1 MLHRTNQKKFQFIAL
16 KKRLLHILF
25 WSVISA
31 AFIGP
36 GTVAT
41 AASAGAGFG
50 YTLIWALV
58 FSTVAC
64 YVLQEAS
71 ARITV
76 VSGLNLGEAMRQE
89 YGHTRTGRFT
99 IYLALIA
106 VVIGCTAYEA
116 GNVLG
121 AVAGI
126 QLITD
131 AISLPIIVSAIG
143 FIAALLLWK
152 GTIRQIA
159 TILGVIVAFM
169 GFCFLI
175 TVFLMPHD
183 FSAILSGGLKPSF
196 PPGSEL
202 LVLGLIGTTVVPY
215 SIFLGS
221 GLKHDQTPSEMKVS
235 LMIAIGLGGLISIAI
250 LLTGT
255 AVIGAFSFE
264 ALAEMLDHQLGSGAR
279 VLLGVGLFGA
289 GLSSTLTAALAASI
303 TAKSLLSKTKS
314 EPAWTEDGIWFRG
327 VWILVLATGLLF
339 GITQTQPVPV
349 IILAQA
355 LNGVILPII
364 AVILFLLMNSERVLP
379 TAHQNGNVYNLMT
392 SIVVFLTIL
401 IGVTNLFRAGGRALG
416 IELINEN
423 ALLIISLAIFLIVI
437 VPTIMKLYNSGNP
450 LRGNED

>member
-1 MLHRTNQKKFQFIAL
+1 M
-16 KKRLLHILF
+16 
-25 WSVISA
+25 ISA

-50 YTLIWALV
+50 YALIWALV
-58 FSTVAC
+58 FSTIAC

-89 YGHTRTGRFT
+89 YGHTKIGRFT

-106 VVIGCTAYEA
+106 VVTGCAAYEA
-116 GNVLG
+116 GNILG
-121 AVAGI
+121 AVAGV
-126 QLITD
+126 QLISD
-131 AISLPIIVSAIG
+131 GISLPLVVSVLG
-143 FIAALLLWK
+143 LVAATLLWK

-169 GFCFLI
+169 GLCFLI
-175 TVFLMPHD
+175 TVFMMPHD
-183 FSAILSGGLKPSF
+183 LSAILSGGLRPTF
-196 PPGSEL
+196 QPGSEL

-221 GLKHDQTPSEMKVS
+221 GLKHDQSPSEMKVS

-255 AVIGAFSFE
+255 AVTGAFSFE
-264 ALAEMLDHQLGSGAR
+264 ALAETLDNQLGRGAR
-279 VLLGVGLFGA
+279 VLLAAGLFGA
-289 GLSSTLTAALAASI
+289 GLSSALTAALAAAI
-303 TAKSLLSKTKS
+303 TAKSLLR
-314 EPAWTEDGIWFRG
+314 EDQNDPNWAEDGKWFRG
-327 VWILVLATGLLF
+327 VWIMVLATGLIF
-339 GITQTQPVPV
+339 GMIQMQPVPV

-379 TAHQNGNVYNLMT
+379 KIHRNGNLYNLMT
-392 SIVVFLTIL
+392 AVVVFLTIL
-401 IGVTNLFRAGGRALG
+401 IGVTNLFRAGARMWGL
-416 IELINEN
+416 ETINEA
-423 ALLIISLAIFLIVI
+423 ALVIISLGIFLIVI
-437 VPTIMKLYNSGNP
+437 VPTVMRLYKSGLSGPTN
-450 LRGNED
+450 DD